1 MQKKIHAHADENL
14 FRIAQDEKINPRLG
28 DLEMLLGGS
37 VSPLTLGPETGM
49 SIAECIRRA
58 TVPLRA
64 RDPLAAEHGGT
75 WEEPVVAGDRVLVAV
90 EEFEISPPAV
100 RAAPRRR
107 SHLH

>member
-1 MQKKIHAHADENL
+1 MQKKIHARANENL
-14 FRIAQDEKINPRLG
+14 FRIAHDGKINPELG

-37 VSPLTLGPETGM
+37 ISPLTLVPETGM

-75 WEEPVVAGDRVLVAV
+75 WEEPLVAGDRTYI
-90 EEFEISPPAV
+90 E
-100 RAAPRRR
+100 RATVV
-107 SHLH
+107 